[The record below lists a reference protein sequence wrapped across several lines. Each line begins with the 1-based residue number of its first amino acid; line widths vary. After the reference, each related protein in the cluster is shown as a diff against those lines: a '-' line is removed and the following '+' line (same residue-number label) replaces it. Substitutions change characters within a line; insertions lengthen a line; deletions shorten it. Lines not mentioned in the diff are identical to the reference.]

1 MELEI
6 FLEEIISGI
15 AVEIAKLVLDEV
27 KNKNKNKNRKQ

>member
-1 MELEI
+1 MELEK

-27 KNKNKNKNRKQ
+27 KNKNRKQ